1 MVIVL
6 NGYIVIDFAMQIQ
19 FGGRDSMPKDKSVD
33 LTERILETHYT
44 PQQAQKV
51 LGMDRDTFNNYVRR
65 GTIHRVT
72 FVDPKGHGY
81 FKKQEIDALAEKIE
95 ALLIAAENPD
105 FTYRGVGRTPDGKFS
120 KQQMLEDLAQENRLA
135 TVHFGERYGQSPE
148 RMAARRRYV
157 EVNPDSTYYLFNYS
171 KMIASIN
178 IVPLSHDA
186 LLEFQEGKRGWQ
198 FSDDKIL
205 QYEPGFPLEL
215 IIIDTMVTSSA
226 SPRQQDNYVSYLLR
240 GLSKTMQEWGSK
252 GIEIKSIDACGST
265 DKGEQILQNAG
276 FTFLGEHNNRRMY
289 YLEIEESNL
298 KLLQPY
304 KTAWAEW
311 QQKQSLQVEKK
322 DAKNME

>member
-1 MVIVL
+1 M
-6 NGYIVIDFAMQIQ
+6 
-19 FGGRDSMPKDKSVD
+19 SEDKPVD

-95 ALLIAAENPD
+95 ALLIASENPD
-105 FTYRGVGRTPDGKFS
+105 FTYRRVGRTPDGKFN

-135 TVHFGERYGQSPE
+135 TVHFGERYGQSSE

-157 EVNPDSTYYLFNYS
+157 EINPDSTYYLFNYS

-178 IVPLSHDA
+178 IVPLAHDA
-186 LLEFQEGKRGWQ
+186 LLEFQRGKRGWQ

-205 QYEPGFPLEL
+205 QYGSGFPLEL
-215 IIIDTMVTSSA
+215 IVIDAMVTSSA
-226 SPRQQDNYVSYLLR
+226 SPRQQDYYVSYLLR
-240 GLSKTMQEWGSK
+240 GLSRTMQEWGSR

-265 DKGEQILQNAG
+265 GKGEQILQNAG
-276 FTFLGEHNNRRMY
+276 FTFLGEQNNRRMY
-289 YLEIEESNL
+289 QLVVEDSNL

-304 KTAWAEW
+304 KAAFAAWKE
-311 QQKQSLQVEKK
+311 QKQR
-322 DAKNME
+322 